1 MIFFGSEFGSGPDFS
16 DCFGSHKFFLIFF
29 YINFIF
35 VFPSCVLQRDISF
48 FLGGRNE
55 FIFLKLSI
63 FEKSSNFI
71 SFSE

>member
-48 FLGGRNE
+48 FLGGGE
-55 FIFLKLSI
+55 
-63 FEKSSNFI
+63 
-71 SFSE
+71 